1 MIDIVRLAKRLSEY
15 DIYLTDEKLGK
26 LEIYAQMLVEWNAK
40 MNLTAITAAEDIENR
55 HFLDSLLLTK
65 HLKGNEHLIDV
76 GTGAGFPGMVLKIA
90 CPELDVCLLDSLDKR
105 LVFLQAVANAVNAP
119 CHLVHA
125 RAEDAGHFAELRGK
139 FDIATARAVAPLNVL
154 CEICLPFVTAEGRFL
169 AMKGQ
174 AAEDEIQASEAALA
188 SLMATVDGRFFTSL
202 PDGSE
207 RETIIIRKTGETPE
221 RYPRRAAA
229 IKKRPL

>member
-15 DIYLTDEKLGK
+15 DIYLTDEKLDK

-65 HLKGNEHLIDV
+65 HLKGNERLIDV

-125 RAEDAGHFAELRGK
+125 RAEDAGHFAELREK

-169 AMKGQ
+169 AMKGS

-188 SLMATVDGRFFTSL
+188 SLMATVDRRFFASL